1 MKKELKLTDI
11 LVTIVIAIAFGIVY
25 ILWGT
30 VYYAVQPL
38 GLHLDQLLYGMWF
51 IAGTVAY
58 FIIRKPGVA
67 LLAEIA
73 AASGEFLLG
82 SPWGLTVLLSGVVQ
96 GLFAELVFMAFRYK
110 RFDLKVAALA
120 ASASC
125 VGSLL
130 VDALNGQ
137 IAELAPWNLALYL
150 LARFAGSIFFAGVL
164 AYYLA
169 EVRFR
174 LKISQIWIKED
185 GGNGAASVCGETETE
200 ISRRC
205 RVVVQGPF
213 LFGR

>member
-137 IAELAPWNLALYL
+137 IAELALELGALPACPIRRLDFLCRCAGL
-150 LARFAGSIFFAGVL
+150 LLGGSP
-164 AYYLA
+164 
-169 EVRFR
+169 
-174 LKISQIWIKED
+174 
-185 GGNGAASVCGETETE
+185 GGY
-200 ISRRC
+200 RRDESC
-205 RVVVQGPF
+205 PSAF
-213 LFGR
+213 D

>member
-1 MKKELKLTDI
+1 

-169 EVRFR
+169 EV
-174 LKISQIWIKED
+174 LED
-185 GGNGAASVCGETETE
+185 TGVTNLVRPLSTEDFTDMD
-200 ISRRC
+200 
-205 RVVVQGPF
+205 
-213 LFGR
+213 

>member
-110 RFDLKVAALA
+110 RF
-120 ASASC
+120 
-125 VGSLL
+125 
-130 VDALNGQ
+130 
-137 IAELAPWNLALYL
+137 
-150 LARFAGSIFFAGVL
+150 
-164 AYYLA
+164 
-169 EVRFR
+169 
-174 LKISQIWIKED
+174 
-185 GGNGAASVCGETETE
+185 
-200 ISRRC
+200 
-205 RVVVQGPF
+205 
-213 LFGR
+213 

>member
-130 VDALNGQ
+130 VDALNEIGR
-137 IAELAPWNLALYL
+137 ASCRERSRSWL
-150 LARFAGSIFFAGVL
+150 LGTWRFTCLPDSPARFSL
-164 AYYLA
+164 P
-169 EVRFR
+169 
-174 LKISQIWIKED
+174 
-185 GGNGAASVCGETETE
+185 VCWPITWRKSWR
-200 ISRRC
+200 I
-205 RVVVQGPF
+205 PA
-213 LFGR
+213 